1 MALYNAWCDRVPVY
15 VVVGNTMAAEL
26 RRPGIEWNHTAQD
39 QGAVV
44 RDFTKWDDNPASLQ
58 HFAESSVRAYKIAM
72 TPPTAPVLIVADGAL
87 QEDPIPAGLDLRIP
101 KLPKVAP
108 PQGDPAAVAETARLL
123 VSAENPVLIADRYAR
138 SPAGAQH
145 LAELAEALQCPVIDT
160 SGRLNLASRHPLNQ
174 SSRARQNISQAD
186 IVLGLEMSDFWGSI
200 NSYRDQLHRTSRPLM
215 KDGAKAISLGCG
227 DLYTKSNYQDFQ
239 RFADVDTAITGD
251 GEATMPSLIE
261 AVKRLVNAGQKSK
274 FEARGKKLADAHHAD
289 LLRARS
295 DATYGWD
302 ASPISTARLSME
314 IYNQIKDL
322 DFSLVSSSGNV
333 SGWPN
338 RLWRMEKHHSW
349 LGSSGGAG
357 VGYGAPASVGAALGN
372 RDIGG
377 RFSVNIQSDGDLMYA
392 PGVLWTAAR
401 HKIPILSV
409 MHNNRGYHQEVM
421 HLQRLANRR
430 NRVAALGMD
439 RSPIGTSIENPD
451 IDFAGLAK
459 SMGYWT
465 AGPIK
470 DPDQLGPTIKKAVE
484 VVKAGEPALID
495 VWTQP
500 R

>member
-1 MALYNAWCDRVPVY
+1 MNMP
-15 VVVGNTMAAEL
+15 NTHYL
-26 RRPGIEWNHTAQD
+26 NHTA
-39 QGAVV
+39 
-44 RDFTKWDDNPASLQ
+44 R
-58 HFAESSVRAYKIAM
+58 
-72 TPPTAPVLIVADGAL
+72 TAALIGNAD
-87 QEDPIPAGLDLRIP
+87 
-101 KLPKVAP
+101 V
-108 PQGDPAAVAETARLL
+108 
-123 VSAENPVLIADRYAR
+123 
-138 SPAGAQH
+138 
-145 LAELAEALQCPVIDT
+145 
-160 SGRLNLASRHPLNQ
+160 
-174 SSRARQNISQAD
+174 
-186 IVLGLEMSDFWGSI
+186 VLGLELSDYWAVVNAFVDNGHDAIGI
-200 NSYRDQLHRTSRPLM
+200 NESKIKPGTKLIGISSTPLV
-215 KDGAKAISLGCG
+215 
-227 DLYTKSNYQDFQ
+227 TKSNYQDFQ
-239 RFADVDTAITGD
+239 RFQSLDVDMVGD
-251 GEATMPSLIE
+251 AEASLPALIE
-261 AVKRLVNAGQKSK
+261 AVKAALPSDRRAALEKRG
-274 FEARGKKLADAHHAD
+274 EALKKAYADARD
-289 LLRARS
+289 RTRA
-295 DATYGWD
+295 AAAVAWD

-314 IYNQIKDL
+314 IFNQIKDL

-349 LGSSGGAG
+349 LGGSGGYG
-357 VGYGAPASVGAALGN
+357 VGYGAPGAIGGALGN

-421 HLQRLANRR
+421 HVQRMANRR
-430 NRVAALGMD
+430 DRVAALGMD